1 MANVKKGT
9 ASKNISK
16 KGGNEKKEYKN
27 QNYKM
32 RGSIERADL
41 FCNDKHVR
49 VTIRDEVSERKYVF
63 VLFNVTDE
71 QFDIIA
77 ESERLEVYFNISY
90 NNYNNQIQL
99 QLVATEIHNAD

>member
-1 MANVKKGT
+1 MANVKRENT
-9 ASKNISK
+9 TKNTTK
-16 KGGNEKKEYKN
+16 KGSEKKEFKN

-32 RGSIERADL
+32 RGKITNATTFADE
-41 FCNDKHVR
+41 KHLR
-49 VTIRDEVSERKYVF
+49 VTIVDDVSERKYVF

-71 QFDIIA
+71 QLDIMA
-77 ESERLEVYFNISY
+77 ESERLEVYFNITY